1 MNEEGGDRISK
12 LLPYKASKVQ
22 SRSFIKDGDL
32 QIQVPQTK
40 EAAHAE
46 NAEAFKNIYAHYS
59 SQISQSQT
67 TKSAEATTNIVQ
79 EVKHEMEEAK
89 VTYNMMMDISNS
101 IAEAYKDLKN
111 LQ

>member
-1 MNEEGGDRISK
+1 MNEESGDRISK
-12 LLPYKASKVQ
+12 LLPYKSSKVQ

-40 EAAHAE
+40 KAARME
-46 NAEAFKNIYAHYS
+46 NAEAFSKLYTHYAN
-59 SQISQSQT
+59 QVSQT
-67 TKSAEATTNIVQ
+67 EASKGAEQTPNVVQ
-79 EVKHEMEEAK
+79 EMQHEMEEAK